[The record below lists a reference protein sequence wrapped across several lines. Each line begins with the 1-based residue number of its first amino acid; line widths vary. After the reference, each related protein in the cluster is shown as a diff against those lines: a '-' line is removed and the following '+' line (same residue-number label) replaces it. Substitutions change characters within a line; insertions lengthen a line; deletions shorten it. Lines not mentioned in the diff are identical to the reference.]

1 MPISLP
7 NSPTNGQTVQIGT
20 VVYTYDATAGVWNSE
35 FESGVSSIVHTSDT
49 APLNPTD
56 GDIWFDSSIGKTFIW
71 YNDGTSSQWI
81 QMNPN
86 TGGSGGANLGS
97 VSESI
102 IPDTDITYDLGS
114 SSKKFK
120 DLYLSG
126 STLNLGNQSISATAT
141 GIVVPEIQI
150 GSGTNNVKLTT
161 NASGNLITTETDSS
175 GNSGAASPAGGAA
188 TIVADMAGLIA
199 LTGMAAGSQA
209 YVSAN
214 NRLYFYTGSGWY
226 LIATVQNDAPS
237 AITGVDGSY
246 ALATDGTATTIT
258 AVSTDP
264 EGFALTWSYAASG
277 LGSIAT
283 VSQADNVF
291 TVTPS
296 TDAANVGSFTLTIS
310 ATDGINGA
318 VSTVPSFTLSFV
330 VANSRY
336 TSLSVKATATGSN
349 QTFDD
354 ASDSNHTIT
363 ANGDLTASTFSP
375 YRHGGYSLK
384 FENSGADDNNIK
396 FDNTTGSGA
405 VAASGEF
412 CVETW
417 VKFTVNVPPSGSA
430 NARIFASNGSGGNAA
445 DNFQFLIEY
454 SGSYIGAVTV
464 YSNGFVYQ
472 ASSTAEVI
480 NDGQWHHLAA
490 TRDSSNNL
498 RWFIDGA
505 LITTIAS
512 NTTTFQFEET
522 RLGKRD
528 GGTGET
534 CFTGDMR
541 DTRVVIGS
549 SVYESAFTPPTEPL
563 TAITNTYLLVG
574 DLTYI
579 KDESTNNFSI
589 HAGTFNN
596 GSNVL
601 LPKKS
606 PISLFDNS
614 AYSEADNGASVK
626 IESSGSNRLT
636 SPITAMGTGDFTISG
651 WVYTIGS
658 NNPDIIFDT
667 RPISADAS
675 TGFYFAQYN
684 AGYFYI
690 GTASNNFG
698 PIQGTTNYPKN
709 AWNHFAIV
717 RDSSGNL
724 KMYINGNLEGT
735 DAIGTSKDL
744 TSTDITIGSNR
755 AGSSTCNAYVS
766 DLKIESTAVY
776 TAAFTP
782 STTPAV
788 SDSNTTFL
796 FNPETSIS
804 DLSQRNALI
813 CRGDLETSTTQVK
826 FAGTKSIYFA
836 GSDDY
841 IHVPNSGTNS
851 AFSLNSTK
859 FTIEGWFYKETN
871 SGDWDEIISK
881 YRWSSNLSWRLKHN
895 TNGTFTFD
903 YSTSGSNNSSLTS
916 TGTLGTGAWAHV
928 ALVANNNLKLYI
940 NGVGEVLSASA
951 LPAFY
956 DTSYDVLIGA
966 LRYDNTNN
974 NDGTKIMEYNGWM
987 QDLRIHNNHA
997 QYTANFTPPTAEL
1010 EG

>member
-246 ALATDGTATTIT
+246 TLALDGTATTIT

-264 EGFALTWSYAASG
+264 EGFALTWSYTASG

-283 VSQADNVF
+283 VSRADNVF

-296 TDAANVGSFTLTIS
+296 TDAANAGSFTLTIS

-318 VSTVPSFTLSFV
+318 VSTIPSFSLQFSVT
-330 VANSRY
+330 NSRY
-336 TSLSVKATATGSN
+336 TALSVKATNTGSN

-354 ASDSNHTIT
+354 ASASNHTIT
-363 ANGDLTASTFSP
+363 VAGNSTASTFSP
-375 YRHGGYSLK
+375 HRHGGYAFDFDGTNDFLTIPDSTDFDIASDADFTLELWGFYRSFATQSHFVDTRGTSQGVFLTCSVGGGGSDDGKIK
-384 FENSGADDNNIK
+384 FYTNSGNRIVTASTVPLNSWVHIALVRYSGTTKIYINGTADSNTYSDTNTYIALDWNIGK
-396 FDNTTGSGA
+396 RSPIQTGSYMEGLFSDYRFVNGTA
-405 VAASGEF
+405 VYTS
-412 CVETW
+412 
-417 VKFTVNVPPSGSA
+417 N
-430 NARIFASNGSGGNAA
+430 FA
-445 DNFQFLIEY
+445 
-454 SGSYIGAVTV
+454 
-464 YSNGFVYQ
+464 
-472 ASSTAEVI
+472 
-480 NDGQWHHLAA
+480 
-490 TRDSSNNL
+490 
-498 RWFIDGA
+498 
-505 LITTIAS
+505 
-512 NTTTFQFEET
+512 
-522 RLGKRD
+522 
-528 GGTGET
+528 
-534 CFTGDMR
+534 
-541 DTRVVIGS
+541 
-549 SVYESAFTPPTEPL
+549 PPTEPL
-563 TAITNTYLLVG
+563 TAITNTKLLLGNLPYFKDQSASNHTITVG
-574 DLTYI
+574 GNTSL
-579 KDESTNNFSI
+579 K
-589 HAGTFNN
+589 
-596 GSNVL
+596 
-601 LPKKS
+601 PK
-606 PISLFDNS
+606 SLFDN
-614 AYSEADNGASVK
+614 APYSEASHGAS
-626 IESSGSNRLT
+626 
-636 SPITAMGTGDFTISG
+636 AYFDGTGDYISVANHADFNFGSGNFTIESY
-651 WVYTIGS
+651 VYY
-658 NNPDIIFDT
+658 
-667 RPISADAS
+667 SAQANQAIVAQWHTATDRRAWQLRRDNGGPFRFYWSTTGADFPYIAS
-675 TGFYFAQYN
+675 TGIDLN
-684 AGYFYI
+684 
-690 GTASNNFG
+690 TMNNQW
-698 PIQGTTNYPKN
+698 IHV
-709 AWNHFAIV
+709 AVV
-717 RDSSGNL
+717 R
-724 KMYINGNLEGT
+724 NGNTITMYVDGT
-735 DAIGTSKDL
+735 DVVNTTLTGSLYDNTSDDIFIGARSTNPPNIDHQTEGYIQDL
-744 TSTDITIGSNR
+744 RITKG
-755 AGSSTCNAYVS
+755 
-766 DLKIESTAVY
+766 TAVY
-776 TAAFTP
+776 TSNFTP
-782 STTPAV
+782 PTAPLTAIT
-788 SDSNTTFL
+788 NTKFL
-796 FNPETSIS
+796 LNPETSIS

-826 FAGTKSIYFA
+826 FAGTKSIYFD
-836 GSDDY
+836 GYDDY

-859 FTIEGWFYKETN
+859 FTIEGWFYKETLVIGGN
-871 SGDWDEIISK
+871 WQTIV
-881 YRWSSNLSWRLKHN
+881 NSWRYPDNLGWRFKQN
-895 TNGTFTFD
+895 TNGTFEFR
-903 YSTSGSNNSSLTS
+903 YSTNGISSSALTS
-916 TGTLGTGAWAHV
+916 TGTLGTGVWAHL
-928 ALVANNNLKLYI
+928 ALVANDDLKLYI

-951 LPAFY
+951 LPAFF
-956 DTSYDVLIGA
+956 DTSYDALIGA
-966 LRYDNTNN
+966 LRYDSTDN
-974 NDGTKIMEYNGWM
+974 NDGAKIMEYNGWM